1 MACVPASCLT
11 GLIGCFVDRPRWLAI
26 VMTVITAVLIM
37 LVLAPLIA
45 SIVC

>member
-26 VMTVITAVLIM
+26 VMTVITALLLI
-37 LVLAPLIA
+37 LLFAPLLA